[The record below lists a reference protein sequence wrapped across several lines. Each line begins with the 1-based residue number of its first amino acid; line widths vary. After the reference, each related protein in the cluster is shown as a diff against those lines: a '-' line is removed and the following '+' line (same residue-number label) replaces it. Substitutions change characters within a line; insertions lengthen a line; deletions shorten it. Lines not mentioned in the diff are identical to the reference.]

1 MKNGEKY
8 ENPHLNDITFSIKYS
23 NIPKLAENN
32 ILSNFEIDN
41 KEEIINF
48 IIKNI
53 GLMEYMEKVT
63 PIINTHFPADNF
75 RLEFEKDPEIPNFNK
90 IVIYI
95 KREDESFD
103 ADWKE
108 IKNVNE
114 EIKKISIND
123 DSLKNLLVVDLW

>member
-63 PIINTHFPADNF
+63 PIINTHFPEDNF
-75 RLEFEKDPEIPNFNK
+75 RLKFEKDPEIPNFNK

>member
-53 GLMEYMEKVT
+53 GIKEYMEKVT
-63 PIINTHFPADNF
+63 QIINTHFPEDNF

-114 EIKKISIND
+114 ESKKISIND

>member
-63 PIINTHFPADNF
+63 PIINTHFPETIF
-75 RLEFEKDPEIPNFNK
+75 G
-90 IVIYI
+90 
-95 KREDESFD
+95 
-103 ADWKE
+103 
-108 IKNVNE
+108 
-114 EIKKISIND
+114 
-123 DSLKNLLVVDLW
+123 

>member
-48 IIKNI
+48 IIKILALWNI
-53 GLMEYMEKVT
+53 
-63 PIINTHFPADNF
+63 
-75 RLEFEKDPEIPNFNK
+75 
-90 IVIYI
+90 
-95 KREDESFD
+95 
-103 ADWKE
+103 WK
-108 IKNVNE
+108 K
-114 EIKKISIND
+114 
-123 DSLKNLLVVDLW
+123 

>member
-63 PIINTHFPADNF
+63 PIINTHFPEDNF

-123 DSLKNLLVVDLW
+123 DSLKNLLFVDLW

>member
-23 NIPKLAENN
+23 NIPKLAEKN
-32 ILSNFEIDN
+32 ILSKFEIDN

-63 PIINTHFPADNF
+63 PIINTHFPEDNF